1 MLKSGARAPE
11 HSKSMAP
18 REPFSGAQPFRNVL
32 SAAKADAPWAYERL
46 YRDLSPAICGYLRL
60 QGVYDPE
67 DLTSEVFLG
76 AFRGIRS
83 FTGDEAGFR
92 SWVFTIAHRRVTDER
107 RANGHRPPV
116 SDGEL
121 PERAGG
127 DVEEEAL
134 RRLSSERVRALC
146 AGLAPD
152 QCDVLLLRLVSCLT
166 VDAIAGVLD
175 KTPGAVKAL
184 QRRGLCALRRQLE
197 REGVPL

>member
-1 MLKSGARAPE
+1 
-11 HSKSMAP
+11 MALSP
-18 REPFSGAQPFRNVL
+18 PFSQVLAGAQ
-32 SAAKADAPWAYERL
+32 ADAPWAYERL
-46 YRDLSPAICGYLRL
+46 YRNLSPAICGYLRL
-60 QGVYDPE
+60 QGVPDPE

-83 FTGDEAGFR
+83 FSGDEAGFR

-107 RANGHRPPV
+107 RADGHRPPMTAG
-116 SDGEL
+116 DL

-134 RRLSSERVRALC
+134 RRLSAERVRGLC

-152 QCDVLLLRLVSCLT
+152 QGDVLLLRLVTGLT
-166 VDAIAGVLD
+166 VEAVAAILG

-184 QRRGLCALRRQLE
+184 QRRGLGALRRQLE